1 MRSFQIHFSQS
12 QNHFLLAFSSYA
24 ILFFLFEYFLGQPLS
39 QSYKLVLFESLF
51 FALLGYMMNFSTAFL
66 KSWTVLFLLYES
78 PILVL
83 SQNPQSTLFPRDAVL
98 ASGLVL
104 FGYGGSLLLE
114 CLAEHTS
121 YKKIITCISRFLFI
135 SAIVFPLP
143 TLVYLLISGGKAL
156 SSDIMLTLFQTNEE
170 EALAYIKSLPSAAL
184 VGSLLL
190 FSLLGA
196 LGHDLLKLRQQVLSK
211 KRPDFPVKLI
221 VFLTLCLIIFP
232 VKAKSYSF
240 FVAMKETKEILA
252 DYSHYEKSRNE
263 RLDRL
268 EQLKGL
274 SVSPK
279 AKGLYVL
286 VIGESATRD
295 HMESYGYK
303 RHTTPFLES
312 FKKDPGTLLFSKAFS
327 NHTHTVPVLTY
338 ALSQKNQYNNI
349 PLQKAYS
356 LIEIAKKA
364 GYETYWISNQRKYGA
379 WDTPTSE
386 MAGTADHQVFING
399 RAGKGVGSTY
409 YDKALLDH
417 VPIVDSA
424 HPTLIVFHVMGSHAS
439 YEDRY
444 PKNETYFSGGN
455 NHIDTYDNTI
465 LYTDQFLK
473 QLYVKLKKMQD
484 FRGLVYFSD
493 HGEDSRKG
501 IGHNATQ
508 YEPIMTHIPFVVHLS
523 SESRKERPLL
533 WQVLQSH
540 KDCWWTNDL
549 LYNFMVTLLGIENAP
564 ESDSSLDIASPNYN
578 LPLEK
583 ARTLHGKKKL
593 DP

>member
-312 FKKDPGTLLFSKAFS
+312 FKKTQEPCF
-327 NHTHTVPVLTY
+327 
-338 ALSQKNQYNNI
+338 
-349 PLQKAYS
+349 
-356 LIEIAKKA
+356 
-364 GYETYWISNQRKYGA
+364 
-379 WDTPTSE
+379 
-386 MAGTADHQVFING
+386 
-399 RAGKGVGSTY
+399 
-409 YDKALLDH
+409 
-417 VPIVDSA
+417 
-424 HPTLIVFHVMGSHAS
+424 
-439 YEDRY
+439 
-444 PKNETYFSGGN
+444 
-455 NHIDTYDNTI
+455 
-465 LYTDQFLK
+465 FLK
-473 QLYVKLKKMQD
+473 H
-484 FRGLVYFSD
+484 FPIIRIPSPFSPM
-493 HGEDSRKG
+493 R
-501 IGHNATQ
+501 
-508 YEPIMTHIPFVVHLS
+508 
-523 SESRKERPLL
+523 
-533 WQVLQSH
+533 
-540 KDCWWTNDL
+540 
-549 LYNFMVTLLGIENAP
+549 
-564 ESDSSLDIASPNYN
+564 
-578 LPLEK
+578 
-583 ARTLHGKKKL
+583 
-593 DP
+593 

>member
-1 MRSFQIHFSQS
+1 MLSFRIHFSQS
-12 QNHFLLAFSSYA
+12 QNHLLLAFSSYA
-24 ILFFLFEYFLGQPLS
+24 ILFFLFEYFLGQSLS
-39 QSYKLVLFESLF
+39 KTYKLVLFESF
-51 FALLGYMMNFSTAFL
+51 IFALLGYMMNFSTAFL
-66 KSWTVLFLLYES
+66 KSWAILFLLYES
-78 PILVL
+78 PLLVL
-83 SQNPQSTLFPRDAVL
+83 SQNPQNTLFPRDAVL

-114 CLAEHTS
+114 SLAEHTS
-121 YKKIITCISRFLFI
+121 FKKIVTYISRFLFL
-135 SAIVFPLP
+135 SAVVFPLP
-143 TLVYLLISGGKAL
+143 TLLYLLISGGKAL

-170 EALAYIKSLPSAAL
+170 EALAYIKSLPSASL
-184 VGSLLL
+184 CGSLLL
-190 FSLLGA
+190 FSLLGL
-196 LGHDLLKLRQQVLSK
+196 LGYDLIKLRQKALLK
-211 KRPDFPVKLI
+211 KNPIFPFKLI

-252 DYSHYEKSRNE
+252 DYRHYEKSCNE
-263 RLDRL
+263 RLNRL
-268 EQLKGL
+268 EQLEGL
-274 SVSPK
+274 SLSSE

-338 ALSQKNQYNNI
+338 ALSQKNQYNNT

-356 LIEIAKKA
+356 LIEVAKKA
-364 GYETYWISNQRKYGA
+364 GYETYWISNQRKYGV

-386 MAGTADHQVFING
+386 IAGTADHQVFING
-399 RAGKGVGSTY
+399 RAGKGVASTY

-417 VPIVDSA
+417 IPVIDSS
-424 HPTLIVFHVMGSHAS
+424 HPTLIVIHVMGSHAS

-444 PKNETYFSGGN
+444 PKDETYFSGGEDY
-455 NHIDTYDNTI
+455 IDAYDNTI

-473 QLYVKLKKMQD
+473 QLCEKIKKMQD

-493 HGEDSRKG
+493 HGEDCRKG

-508 YEPIMTHIPFVVHLS
+508 YEPIMTHIPFIVHLS
-523 SESRKERPLL
+523 PASRKERPLL
-533 WQVLQSH
+533 WQILQSH

-564 ESDSSLDIASPNYN
+564 ESEPSLDIASPNYD
-578 LPLEK
+578 LPFEK